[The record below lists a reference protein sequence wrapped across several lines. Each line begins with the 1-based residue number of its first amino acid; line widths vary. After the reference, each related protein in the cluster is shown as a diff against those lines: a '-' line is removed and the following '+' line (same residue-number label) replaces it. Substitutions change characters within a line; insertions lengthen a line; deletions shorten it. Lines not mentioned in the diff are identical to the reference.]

1 MASKLSLRVAD
12 VLSWALLGVV
22 VILVLWYI
30 FGDSPTIEQTL
41 LAALTVSII
50 KLHASFGKVR
60 ETLGEIKGKMEEH
73 LRNHK

>member
-1 MASKLSLRVAD
+1 MASKLSLKAAD
-12 VLSWALLGVV
+12 MLSWVLL
-22 VILVLWYI
+22 VIAIIFALWYI
-30 FGDSPTIEQTL
+30 FGNYPTLEQTL

-60 ETLGEIKGKMEEH
+60 ETLGEVKGKIEEH